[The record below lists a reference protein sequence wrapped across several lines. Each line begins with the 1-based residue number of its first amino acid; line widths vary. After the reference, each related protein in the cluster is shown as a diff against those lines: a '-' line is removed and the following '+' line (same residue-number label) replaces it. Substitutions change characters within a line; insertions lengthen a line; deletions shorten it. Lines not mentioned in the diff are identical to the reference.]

1 MQTTEDL
8 SARLRADLSAFI
20 GTENWHRH
28 GINRQMLMT
37 DGVKYFAETAGCWWF
52 LDIVATEVMRFH
64 QLKPFLVVVLDACDG
79 VADIHVEDGNGAR
92 LWHRHIHFT
101 DAPDGRWRFYLADNV
116 LLLPGEY

>member
-1 MQTTEDL
+1 MA
-8 SARLRADLSAFI
+8 SI
-20 GTENWHRH
+20 
-28 GINRQMLMT
+28 RQMLLT

-64 QLKPFLVVVLDACDG
+64 QLKPFLVVVLDVCEG
-79 VADIHVEDGNGAR
+79 VADIDVEDGNGAM

-116 LLLPGEY
+116 MLLPSEY